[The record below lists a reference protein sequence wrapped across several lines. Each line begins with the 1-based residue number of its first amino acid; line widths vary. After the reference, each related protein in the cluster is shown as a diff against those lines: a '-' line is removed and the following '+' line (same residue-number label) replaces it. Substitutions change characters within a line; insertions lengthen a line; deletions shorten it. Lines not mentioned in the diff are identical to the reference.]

1 MTEPQPSDESLP
13 EGKEPV
19 PRGTRIM
26 AVLRWLIL
34 LAVLAVAVVSV
45 ADSAAPLL
53 RGTGARAS
61 AAKFYCPMHPQITS
75 ETPGECPICHMSL
88 EPIPEERKR
97 TGSSP
102 GSSAAPAP
110 TTSATPAGAPA
121 PPPGTTPIELTL
133 DRVQAINLRTAP
145 VEVSARSARLRV
157 AAVVEA
163 PEQSRAQVRVRAA
176 GHVEGLRVRQTG
188 VKVRAG
194 ELLASIYSPEIFQAQ
209 QELLAM
215 NAWKSAATGAALP
228 VAPDKRLE
236 LLGVSKQTV
245 ARILETKKPIRAI
258 GLTAPVS
265 GHVLAKNIELGAY
278 VTPET
283 VLFEIVDLSKVYV
296 IASVFQ
302 HQLGLLKTGDS
313 ASFSTPSASGKIY
326 EAKID
331 LIAPGVDLAT
341 RTGRVRFQLQNPD
354 LALLPGQFGTA
365 ELGAAAGTQL
375 TIPLDA
381 LIDTGTAEYV
391 FVAAPRGRFVPRSVI
406 VEGQLGDRW
415 IVAGGLEPG
424 ERVVS
429 SAAFMIDAE
438 SRLQAS
444 LAATAAE
451 PAP

>member
-1 MTEPQPSDESLP
+1 MSQHEAQDEALP

-19 PRGTRIM
+19 PRGTGIM
-26 AVLRWLIL
+26 AVVRWLIL
-34 LAVLAVAVVSV
+34 LAVVVTAVVSV
-45 ADSAAPLL
+45 AHSAAPMLA
-53 RGTGARAS
+53 GAGARSS
-61 AAKFYCPMHPQITS
+61 AAKFYCPMHPEITS

-88 EPIPEERKR
+88 EPIPDERKHAR
-97 TGSSP
+97 P
-102 GSSAAPAP
+102 PAAA
-110 TTSATPAGAPA
+110 SA
-121 PPPGTTPIELTL
+121 PPAASSGPPPPDGTTPVVLTL

-157 AAVVEA
+157 SAVVEA

-194 ELLASIYSPEIFQAQ
+194 ELLASVYSPEVFQAQ

-215 NAWKSAATGAALP
+215 NAWKSPESGAALP
-228 VAPDKRLE
+228 LTPAKRLE
-236 LLGVSKQTV
+236 LLGVSQQTV

-283 VLFEIVDLSKVYV
+283 VLFEIVDLNKVYIV
-296 IASVFQ
+296 ANVFQ
-302 HQLGLLKTGDS
+302 HQLGLLKTGDG
-313 ASFSTPSASGKIY
+313 ASFSTPSAPGKHY
-326 EAKID
+326 QAKID
-331 LIAPGVDLAT
+331 LIAPQVDMAT
-341 RTGRVRFQLQNPD
+341 RTGRVRFQVQNPD

-365 ELGAAAGTQL
+365 ELGAASGTQL
-375 TIPLDA
+375 TVPLDS
-381 LIDTGTAEYV
+381 LIDTGTQQYV
-391 FVAAPRGRFVPRSVI
+391 FVAEPRGRFVARSVT
-406 VEGQLGDRW
+406 VEGQLGERW
-415 IVAGGLEPG
+415 IVSGGLRAG

-429 SAAFMIDAE
+429 SAAFLVDAE

-444 LAATAAE
+444 LAGAGAKAE

>member
-1 MTEPQPSDESLP
+1 MTDPQASDESFS
-13 EGKEPV
+13 EGKEPE

-26 AVLRWLIL
+26 GAVRWLIL
-34 LAVLAVAVVSV
+34 LAVLAIAVVSV

-53 RGTGARAS
+53 RGTGARAT

-75 ETPGECPICHMSL
+75 EIPGECPICHMSL
-88 EPIPEERKR
+88 EPIPEERKQS
-97 TGSSP
+97 GP
-102 GSSAAPAP
+102 LPAS
-110 TTSATPAGAPA
+110 TTSAAPAGAPA
-121 PPPGTTPIELTL
+121 PPPGTTPIVLTL

-157 AAVVEA
+157 AAAVEA

-194 ELLASIYSPEIFQAQ
+194 ELLASIYSPEVFQAQ

-215 NAWKSAATGAALP
+215 HAWKSAETGAALP
-228 VAPDKRLE
+228 VSPDKRLE

-265 GHVLAKNIELGAY
+265 GHVLAKDIELGSY

-283 VLFEIVDLSKVYV
+283 VLFEIVDLNKVYV
-296 IASVFQ
+296 VANVFQ

-313 ASFSTPSASGKIY
+313 ASFSTPSAPGKSY
-326 EAKID
+326 QAKID
-331 LIAPGVDLAT
+331 LIAPQVDVAT
-341 RTGRVRFQLQNPD
+341 RTGRVRFQVQNPD

-365 ELGAAAGTQL
+365 ELGSATGTQL
-375 TIPLDA
+375 TIPLDS

-391 FVAAPRGRFVPRSVI
+391 FVAESRGRFVPRTVI

-415 IVAGGLEPG
+415 IVAGGLNAG

-429 SAAFMIDAE
+429 SAAFLLDAE

-444 LAATAAE
+444 LAATAGE